1 MSVDALLATV
11 NLRNTFDS
19 DEMRQISDK
28 GVGVAYR
35 PYGIELI
42 PGQLTDLCDCHDA
55 LLAVKCQLNSRAVIC
70 AVNLVAEGRCRRPSC
85 VQHKSSSPCRDS
97 RYTFTKNGSQAAR
110 WPSVK
115 ALFCYA
121 RLDLPE
127 L

>member
-19 DEMRQISDK
+19 DEMRQMSDK

-35 PYGIELI
+35 PYGIGLI

-70 AVNLVAEGRCRRPSC
+70 AVNLVAKGRLQKTILCTAQVIKSMQRQSLYLYKEWQSSCTMAISEG
-85 VQHKSSSPCRDS
+85 
-97 RYTFTKNGSQAAR
+97 
-110 WPSVK
+110 
-115 ALFCYA
+115 ALLLCKT
-121 RLDLPE
+121 
-127 L
+127 